1 MGYKKKNGGKKAP
14 QTPNT
19 TGMEEL
25 KDHYFVI
32 GTTGQAE
39 KYRRTKEAIATYVGA
54 TFGKEM
60 WTLVHELKE
69 ATFDEPQD
77 IKDDATKGEIERYRI
92 KMKMHLEEEKLYKR
106 NKGKVF
112 IIVIGQ
118 CTKPV
123 KNKLASFPEEYKKF
137 EQDDDVAGVLTKM
150 KELVYNTTNIQYE
163 IWTLQ
168 KQLRTGLCLRQYD
181 REDLQTYSK
190 RFLAQIEITEKLWG
204 ELIPWKMK
212 DKQPTEQQEA
222 RNKILACVFL
232 SGADIKRYRKA
243 KLALN
248 NNYIMGKNDYPA
260 DVPEM
265 VKYLANFKGLD
276 KPDYE
281 DDDGG
286 SATSFAQ
293 GVKCWACGKMGHYS
307 RDCPDKSDDES
318 ESNSSY
324 NSNGSNASKKKK
336 KRSIGWAD

>member
-168 KQLRTGLCLRQYD
+168 KQLRTGLCMRQYD
-181 REDLQTYSK
+181 
-190 RFLAQIEITEKLWG
+190 
-204 ELIPWKMK
+204 
-212 DKQPTEQQEA
+212 
-222 RNKILACVFL
+222 
-232 SGADIKRYRKA
+232 
-243 KLALN
+243 
-248 NNYIMGKNDYPA
+248 
-260 DVPEM
+260 
-265 VKYLANFKGLD
+265 
-276 KPDYE
+276 
-281 DDDGG
+281 
-286 SATSFAQ
+286 
-293 GVKCWACGKMGHYS
+293 
-307 RDCPDKSDDES
+307 
-318 ESNSSY
+318 
-324 NSNGSNASKKKK
+324 
-336 KRSIGWAD
+336 